1 MDIYL
6 LQLCLTRKKW
16 LQLSDTPQDMLEG
29 TTQTLLKWY
38 AKYYKEFPEAECID
52 LDALKAMLCIKIKDD
67 TTRAILDALIQQL
80 NKPLNPAYLHTIEQN
95 LIQEIKAGRIRALL
109 AQYDAGQEVDLLC
122 EVRQVLQDTQQQ
134 PLDWER
140 KSILECVESEMDTSG
155 LNLMCFPKLGQ
166 HLKGLRGGDNVLIAA
181 PTDKGKTWFMCR
193 LAVHLAQQLHKMGDP
208 RPVLYCTNEH
218 RADRILPR
226 LHKTALEIPMAIMYD
241 RLRAGED
248 LDAEYTQLS
257 GGGDERIR
265 CINIHGY
272 SVGRVVALAAQHNA
286 AVLITD
292 MTQRIS
298 LGNSKGSEHQDIEEV
313 WDRLRTGA
321 NQYDFVH
328 IGSAQISAEGFDNL
342 YPPLSALKQS
352 KAGIQNTLDLAIY
365 LGALDRVDPS
375 VQNMRGLSTP
385 KNKLVLEGHN
395 AYIREQVYFDSSTN
409 TWS

>member
-1 MDIYL
+1 MDAYL
-6 LQLCLTRKKW
+6 LRLCLERKKW

-29 TTQTLLKWY
+29 TTVTLMKWY
-38 AKYYKEFPEAECID
+38 AKFYKEFPDAESIELEA
-52 LDALKAMLCIKIKDD
+52 LQAMIRIKVQDED
-67 TTRAILDALIQQL
+67 TWAILDAIFKELS
-80 NKPLNPAYLHTIEQN
+80 KPVNPTYLYTIEQN
-95 LIQEIKAGRIRALL
+95 LIQEIKAGKIRALM
-109 AQYDAGQEVDLLC
+109 AQYDAGQEVDILL
-122 EVRQVLQDTQQQ
+122 ELQQLLQDTKQE
-134 PLDWER
+134 PTAWER
-140 KSILECVESEMDTSG
+140 RSIRECIESEMDSDG

-166 HLKGLRGGDNVLIAA
+166 HLKGIRGGDNILIAA

-193 LAVHLAQQLHKMGDP
+193 IAVHLAQQLAKRGDD

-226 LHKTALEIPMAIMYD
+226 MHKTALEIPISEMYS
-241 RLRAGED
+241 RLNAGEN
-248 LDAEYTQLS
+248 LDAEYESIT

-265 CINIHGY
+265 CVNIHGY

-286 AVLITD
+286 AVVITD

-298 LGNSKGSEHQDIEEV
+298 LGSSKGSEHQDIEEV
-313 WDRLRTGA
+313 WDRLRCGA

-342 YPPLSALKQS
+342 FPPLSALKQS
-352 KAGIQNTLDLAIY
+352 KAGIQNTVDLAIY
-365 LGALDRVDPS
+365 LGALERADPS

-395 AYIREQVYFDSSTN
+395 GYVREQVYFDGNTN